1 MQSHSEFREERVNA
15 FVCNV
20 VNDDLSRNVNPS
32 SVDVVTLVRV
42 GNHLIQLFSFLLL
55 VITISMVWNKNH
67 HECGQVTCSAD
78 FYVVCSFSEKDALD
92 ITEYQ
97 SSVKG
102 RSTISSVEIVSV
114 YPLCVST
121 IMPFYEL
128 CSQMAIFLCAIML
141 LEILLK

>member
-1 MQSHSEFREERVNA
+1 MH
-15 FVCNV
+15 
-20 VNDDLSRNVNPS
+20 LSAMLSMMIYPEM
-32 SVDVVTLVRV
+32 
-42 GNHLIQLFSFLLL
+42 LILLRL
-55 VITISMVWNKNH
+55 MLLP
-67 HECGQVTCSAD
+67 C
-78 FYVVCSFSEKDALD
+78 FSEKDALD